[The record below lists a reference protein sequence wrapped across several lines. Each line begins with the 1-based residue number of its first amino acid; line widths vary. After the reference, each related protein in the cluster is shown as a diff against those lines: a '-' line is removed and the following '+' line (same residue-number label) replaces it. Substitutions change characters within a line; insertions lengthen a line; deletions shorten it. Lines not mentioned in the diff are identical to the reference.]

1 MNARKVLRTFEAI
14 AHEVAV
20 GDAHGIEPTPETRR
34 EARLL
39 LDYARNRLA
48 EIRCHPTA
56 LEDAESI
63 GPEPAKP
70 ARREVMPARPSDPV
84 VVPPFCSASKHS
96 N

>member
-1 MNARKVLRTFEAI
+1 MNARKILQTFEVI

-20 GDAHGIEPTPETRR
+20 GDAHVTEPTPETRR

-48 EIRCHPTA
+48 EIRCHPTD
-56 LEDAESI
+56 EDAESND
-63 GPEPAKP
+63 PEPAKP
-70 ARREVMPARPSDPV
+70 ARREVMPARPADPV
-84 VVPPFCSASKHS
+84 AVSRFCSTSKRS

>member
-1 MNARKVLRTFEAI
+1 MNARKILQTFEVI

-20 GDAHGIEPTPETRR
+20 GDAHVAEPTPETRR

-56 LEDAESI
+56 PEDAESN
-63 GPEPAKP
+63 GPEAAKP
-70 ARREVMPARPSDPV
+70 ARREVMPARPADPV
-84 VVPPFCSASKHS
+84 AVSRFCSTSKRS